1 MEYNKLALDLNERGL
16 KGKMETVVF
25 VFSILL
31 QGFVLLLGAYYFSVS
46 LFGWMPKANDQLPE
60 KLVYHRFALI
70 TSAHNEETV
79 IANLVDSLTQ
89 QNYPK
94 EYYDIFII
102 ADNCTDRTAEIA
114 REHGAIVYER
124 QDSTKRGKGHALE
137 WMFAKV
143 FEMETQYDSISIFDA
158 DNLVDTEY
166 LNEMNKSLNKGYRV
180 VQGYIDTKNPY
191 DSWISAAY
199 AISFWTVNRLYQ
211 NARYVLNLSCQL
223 CGTGFTV
230 ATDILKELGWG
241 ATCLTED
248 MEFTM
253 KLSLNGIKVAW
264 AQNAVVY
271 DEKPLTLSQSWKQR
285 VRWMQGH
292 ADVASRFT
300 MPLLKKAVKEK
311 KWAPIDCM
319 LYLFQPIRIITYGII
334 TLMAWIQTAYPQG
347 DIPFFQ
353 VGDLAY
359 IVPTWL
365 WYAFVIGQLL
375 WTPLVLILEKR
386 MNGKILFY
394 YFTYYIFS
402 LTWAP
407 IACIGI
413 LRKNK
418 KEWFH
423 TQHTRTL
430 QLEEM
435 QKK

>member
-1 MEYNKLALDLNERGL
+1 
-16 KGKMETVVF
+16 METVIL
-25 VFSILL
+25 VFSIIL
-31 QGFVLLLGAYYFSVS
+31 QAFILLLGTYYFTVS
-46 LFGWMPKANDQLPE
+46 LFGWMPKANDKLPE
-60 KLVYHRFALI
+60 ELHYHRFAMV
-70 TSAHNEETV
+70 TSAHNEEKV
-79 IANLVDSLTQ
+79 IAELVDSLAQ
-89 QNYPK
+89 QNYPR
-94 EYYDIFII
+94 ECYDIFII
-102 ADNCTDRTAEIA
+102 ADNCTDNTAQVA
-114 REHGAIVYER
+114 RDHGAIVYER
-124 QDSTKRGKGHALE
+124 FNDEQRGKGYALE
-137 WMFAKV
+137 WMFAKI
-143 FEMETQYDSISIFDA
+143 FEMEKQYDSISIFDA

-166 LNEMNKSLNKGYRV
+166 LAEMNKSLNKGYKV

-199 AISFWTVNRLYQ
+199 AISFWTVNRLFQ
-211 NARYVLNLSCQL
+211 TARYVLNLSCQL

-264 AQNAVVY
+264 AENAVVY

-300 MPLLKKAVKEK
+300 APLFKKAVKER

-319 LYLFQPIRIITYGII
+319 LYLFQPIRILTYGII

-347 DIPFFQ
+347 NIPFFQ
-353 VGDLAY
+353 LQDMTYV
-359 IVPTWL
+359 VPAWV
-365 WYAFVIGQLL
+365 WYALVIGQFL
-375 WTPLVLILEKR
+375 WTPLVLLLEKR
-386 MNGKILFY
+386 LNLKICFY
-394 YFTYYIFS
+394 YLTYYFFS

-407 IACIGI
+407 IAVIGI

-423 TQHTRTL
+423 TQHTRTMEIG
-430 QLEEM
+430 QM
-435 QKK
+435 KKK